1 MTKIEIIGDPGR
13 YRIKVLKKWL
23 EGALNNFEVSLKEI
37 LLIFWGN
44 KQELKEVLQEYRKG
58 FKFFSQKAQEN
69 ELQLFIQ
76 MSRASYIPKSIR
88 ENGTPPIILIRKRGN
103 ISEDILRHE
112 AAHIKSEE
120 NGWLRI
126 GEGAYDLL
134 WESYYKPLSIL
145 WGQFEGATFI
155 YALNNAIQDFFVAEI
170 ECRHGMTSEAI
181 KENKIK
187 LNDLIRD
194 IKKTIRKRENLIDE
208 KWKIVTLQLTM
219 WAAFLTTL
227 PPSCQRKEDEKQLEK
242 VVIDL
247 LRQIS
252 TETEYFK
259 IKSLISELRFP
270 PKVVELYKCGSEII
284 ELAQDFLEK

>member
-1 MTKIEIIGDPGR
+1 LTKITIIGNPGR

-23 EGALNNFEVSLKEI
+23 EGALKNFEVSSKEI
-37 LLIFWGN
+37 LLVFWGN
-44 KQELKEVLQEYRKG
+44 KQELKEVLSKYRKR

-88 ENGTPPIILIRKRGN
+88 ENGTLPIILIRKRGD
-103 ISEDILRHE
+103 ILEDIFRHE
-112 AAHIKSEE
+112 AAHIKADE
-120 NGWLRI
+120 NGWGKI
-126 GEGAYDLL
+126 GEEAYDLL
-134 WESYYKPLSIL
+134 WEPYYKPLSIL
-145 WGQFEGATFI
+145 WGQSEGATFI

-187 LNDLIRD
+187 LNDLIRG
-194 IKKTIRKRENLIDE
+194 IKKTIRQRENLIDE

-219 WAAFLTTL
+219 WAAFLTAL
-227 PPSCQRKEDEKQLEK
+227 PPSCSRKENEKQLEK

-252 TETEYFK
+252 TEAEYFK
-259 IKSLISELRFP
+259 IKFLISKLKFP
-270 PKVVELYKCGSEII
+270 PKAVEIYKCGAEII
-284 ELAQDFLEK
+284 ELAQEFLEK